1 MSIRAREV
9 GRWVLEQGRLRD
21 EYWSKG
27 GWEMSII
34 AREVER
40 LVLDQGRL
48 GDEYLIVDGCKFNFV

>member
-1 MSIRAREV
+1 
-9 GRWVLEQGRLRD
+9 
-21 EYWSKG
+21 
-27 GWEMSII
+27 MSII